1 MQDKIDL
8 SKHHPQRKDLKLEN
22 YNNNVSKDIG
32 NYSER
37 LDAAF
42 DNVRRSIK
50 IPFFMESISKNKT
63 GLE

>member
-1 MQDKIDL
+1 MLQPFAAKSQTGYEIIT
-8 SKHHPQRKDLKLEN
+8 KLEN

-42 DNVRRSIK
+42 LIMLDV
-50 IPFFMESISKNKT
+50 
-63 GLE
+63 L